1 MRCENILP
9 HEKNNMPHRYI
20 KKILSA
26 NVYDVAVETPVS
38 AARSLSKRM
47 DNNIL
52 FKRED
57 LQPIYSFKIRGAY
70 NCISQLSQAQQASG
84 LVRLV
89 ETLYN
94 SNQRRLFIRASAVW
108 KDLARG
114 QECWAESQKDSV

>member
-57 LQPIYSFKIRGAY
+57 LQPIYSFKIRFTNLYKPAKRWT
-70 NCISQLSQAQQASG
+70 SSKLASHHSKLG
-84 LVRLV
+84 CFVSRHTDKIDNKSLGSSCPDTF
-89 ETLYN
+89 E
-94 SNQRRLFIRASAVW
+94 IAS
-108 KDLARG
+108 LL
-114 QECWAESQKDSV
+114 

>member
-38 AARSLSKRM
+38 PARSLSKRM

-70 NCISQLSQAQQASG
+70 NCICL
-84 LVRLV
+84 
-89 ETLYN
+89 LYT
-94 SNQRRLFIRASAVW
+94 SPSPR
-108 KDLARG
+108 D
-114 QECWAESQKDSV
+114 